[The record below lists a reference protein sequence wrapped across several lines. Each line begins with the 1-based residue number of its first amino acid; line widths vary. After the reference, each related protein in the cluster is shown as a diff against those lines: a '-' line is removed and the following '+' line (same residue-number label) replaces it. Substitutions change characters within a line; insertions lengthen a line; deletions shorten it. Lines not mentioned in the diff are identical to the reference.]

1 MKLSHKDK
9 PIPSASGYINVAIIG
24 RDMHTAENAKAPA
37 LITRQSIHSHR
48 YTVTVAL
55 PVFQLQAARL

>member
-1 MKLSHKDK
+1 L
-9 PIPSASGYINVAIIG
+9 ASGYINVAIIG